1 MSTQTPT
8 FHAGEV
14 AMQRAAGVHERL
26 NELGPRVIRDHMPDQ
41 HREFF
46 EQLPMLLVGS
56 VDAQQRPWASMLAGL
71 PGFIGTPDAQ
81 RVRVDALPAD
91 DDPLRAQL
99 RVGAELGLLGIEL
112 QTRRRNRVNGHVV
125 AVDAQGFELHVDQSF
140 GNCPQ
145 YIQARVAQW
154 AGELVARAASRREG
168 ARLSASAAG
177 LVAQADT
184 LFIASAAPGH
194 GADVSHRG
202 GRPGF
207 VRVDDFVDGTV
218 LTFPD
223 FRGNFFF
230 NTLGNI
236 TAHPR
241 AGLLFVD
248 HETGGVLQVTGRAA
262 VIGSGPEV
270 DRFTGAQRL
279 VRIEVEAGVWTP
291 RALPLRWSA
300 PQAAPQLA
308 ATGHW

>member
-1 MSTQTPT
+1 MNDSP

-14 AMQRAAGVHERL
+14 AMQRLAGVAERMH
-26 NELGPRVIRDHMPDQ
+26 ELGPRVIRDHLPDS

-56 VDAQQRPWASMLAGL
+56 VDAQQRPWASLLTGL
-71 PGFIGTPDAQ
+71 PGFIQAPDAQ
-81 RVRVDALPAD
+81 HLRVDARPAG
-91 DDPLRAQL
+91 DDPLDPQMRP
-99 RVGAELGLLGIEL
+99 GATLGLLGIEPP
-112 QTRRRNRVNGHVV
+112 TRRRNRMNGTVV
-125 AVDAQGFELHVDQSF
+125 AVDAQGFELRVDQSF

-145 YIQARVAQW
+145 YIQAREARWVGAPVA
-154 AGELVARAASRREG
+154 ELAARREG
-168 ARLSASAAG
+168 ARLSADAAA
-177 LVAQADT
+177 LIASADT
-184 LFIASAAPGH
+184 LFIASSAPGQ

-207 VRVDDFVDGTV
+207 VRVEALAGGTV

-236 TAHPR
+236 TAHPK
-241 AGLLFVD
+241 AGLLFVE
-248 HETGGVLQVTGRAA
+248 HETGGVLQLTGRAA
-262 VIGSGPEV
+262 IIECGPEV
-270 DRFTGAQRL
+270 AGFAGAQRL

-291 RALPLRWSA
+291 QALPLRWSA
-300 PQAAPQLA
+300 PQPAPQLA